1 VTTPDLAFD
10 LLDGKQ
16 VTADLADY
24 LPVHAEVYGEPP
36 HHWDAER
43 EAWYQQRFAVQRR
56 QPGFVLATA
65 RHGGFLV
72 GYAFGLPLRP
82 STDWWKG
89 LTVPLS
95 DELTTEYSGR
105 SFALADLLVRAAWR
119 RQGIGAALGALTIA
133 GRPEERAVAAVPST
147 AAPALGAFSK
157 WGWHKVARKRDAGPG
172 APLLEVLTRPLPA
185 GR

>member
-10 LLDGKQ
+10 LLDGQ
-16 VTADLADY
+16 QASACAGDFG
-24 LPVHAEVYGEPP
+24 PVHAEVYGELP
-36 HHWDAER
+36 HHWDTER
-43 EAWYQQRFAVQRR
+43 EAWYLKRFAVQRR

-89 LTVPLS
+89 LTAPLS
-95 DELTTEYSGR
+95 DEFTTEYSGR
-105 SFALADLLVRAAWR
+105 TFALADLLVRAAWR
-119 RQGIGAALGALTIA
+119 RQGIGATLGELTIA
-133 GRPEERAVAAVPST
+133 GRPEERAVAAVPSA

-157 WGWHKVARKRDAGPG
+157 WGWQKVARKRDAGPG
-172 APLLEVLTRPLPA
+172 SPLLEVLTRPLPA